1 MRFRPSAFGLQPD
14 LSKETGNGKEEEP
27 GVFVQWQKSTMSLF
41 IELKNIIAQEISLL
55 NRLIAR
61 IKEEK
66 AAILE
71 GNPDLLLES
80 SKSKETLALEM
91 KVLEEA
97 RASLVDKLAKAQNVP
112 PQNLSLSEIA
122 DLAPKEFSKAFRSM
136 HLTMQDQ
143 LSQLEDIQRGNA
155 LLIRSSLEQIQR
167 SISLISSAMSANPT
181 YTGGG
186 KITGEQKKLIS
197 REV

>member
-1 MRFRPSAFGLQPD
+1 MNFQPR
-14 LSKETGNGKEEEP
+14 LLKETGNGKQEEP
-27 GVFVQWQKSTMSLF
+27 GVFVQWRKSTMSLF
-41 IELKNIIAQEISLL
+41 VELKNIIAQEISLL
-55 NRLIAR
+55 NRLIAK

-91 KVLEEA
+91 RVLEEA
-97 RASLVDKLAKAQNVP
+97 RASLIDKISKTQNLP
-112 PQNLSLSEIA
+112 PQNLTLSTIA

-143 LSQLEDIQRGNA
+143 LVQIEDVQRGNA
-155 LLIRSSLEQIQR
+155 LLIRTSLEHIQR
-167 SISLISSAMSANPT
+167 SVSLIASAISANPT

-186 KITGEQKKLIS
+186 KVTGEQKKLIS
-197 REV
+197 KEV